1 MFRHSRLVSAMALS
15 LSGLFSQAAIAESV
29 SGVVLDEQ
37 GKPVAAARVSLVG
50 SNNVVLTDAAGQ
62 FSLPVNMQRKAVR
75 RAELHVE
82 AEQFSHRN
90 QQFEVPVNGLR
101 DAQIRLTSTLLE
113 VIDVKASPLH
123 ASLTESAL
131 PVSVLSGEA
140 LRLQQAATLGDTLKH
155 QVGVHTN
162 FYGSVASSPII
173 RGLDGPRVLITQNGL
188 DAGDASRVGPDHSVA
203 SEAGTA
209 EQIEVLRGPATLFYG
224 SGAIGGVVNVVDERI
239 PTRADSKASWQLE
252 RASVNNEKAAS
263 VAGQTSVLKLD
274 SGELALY
281 ADAFYREQDNYRIPG
296 IADLDDADAVKGG
309 RVANTDG
316 ETSGGTFGASY
327 LLSNGYVGL
336 SVGRLERQY
345 GIPGHSH
352 GHADEHDDEHG
363 AELDHADAAEEHAHD
378 AERVYADLTQDRF
391 QLQSSLHFDGLL
403 QTLNTRFGYTD
414 YQHAEI
420 ESGVVGTTF
429 KNRSEELRL
438 ELLHRDYLHWRGGF
452 SVHYKQNDF
461 AAVGD
466 EAFTPPN
473 STEMLALGWMEER
486 HFGPVLVQLGARTE
500 RVTIKA
506 RDVLLPQLAL
516 HGHDEHDDEDHDEHA
531 DDQDHDHQADQVI
544 RRFAVDQN
552 FKPYSVSAG
561 AVWEFQEGYNLALS
575 LSRSGR
581 APAASELLS
590 FGPHIGTRA
599 YEVGA
604 LFALTENDHHEAEF
618 SLNQAPIELEVANN
632 IDLTFRKFSGDVAI
646 VLNAFYNQVD
656 NYYYQDATGLLAG
669 DGHDH
674 AEHADESE
682 LAHDEHA
689 GELPV
694 YLFRAA
700 DARLHGAEAQ
710 VIWQFAPDWRWQN
723 QLDWVRARLVSGGD
737 LPRTPPLRFSSELSW
752 QGESVSAD
760 LRFTRYSKQDR
771 VGALETATDGYN
783 LVDAS
788 VSYYFDLGEQ
798 RLSAYLKGDNLTDQ
812 EARVHTS
819 FLKNQTPLPGRS
831 LTVGIRG
838 EF

>member
-1 MFRHSRLVSAMALS
+1 MFRQSRLATALVLSLTGVCSPVVLAES
-15 LSGLFSQAAIAESV
+15 LSGT
-29 SGVVLDEQ
+29 VVDNN
-37 GKPVAAARVSLVG
+37 GKPIAAARVSLVG
-50 SNNVVLTDAAGQ
+50 SGKEVLTDAQGQ
-62 FSLPVNMQRKAVR
+62 FRLPVNMQRKALR
-75 RAELHVE
+75 DAEVHVE
-82 AEQFSHRN
+82 AANFAHRN
-90 QQFEVPVNGLR
+90 QHFSVPAAGLTGV
-101 DAQIRLTSTLLE
+101 QLRLQNTLLE
-113 VIDVKASPLH
+113 VIDVTASPLH
-123 ASLTESAL
+123 ASVTESAL
-131 PVSVLSGEA
+131 PVNVLSGEA

-155 QVGVHTN
+155 QVGVHSN

-188 DAGDASRVGPDHSVA
+188 DAGDASRVGPDHSVS

-209 EQIEVLRGPATLFYG
+209 QQIEVLRGPATLFYG

-239 PTRADSKASWQLE
+239 PTRADTKASWQLE

-263 VAGQTSVLKLD
+263 AAGQTSVAKFD
-274 SGELALY
+274 SGEVAVY

-296 IADLDDADAVKGG
+296 FAETEPHADDVKGG

-316 ETSGGTFGASY
+316 ETKGGTFGSSY
-327 LLSNGYVGL
+327 LLENGYIGL
-336 SVGRLERQY
+336 SAGRLERQY

-352 GHADEHDDEHG
+352 GHTDEHADE
-363 AELDHADAAEEHAHD
+363 AADADVHAEE
-378 AERVYADLTQDRF
+378 RVFADLTQDRF
-391 QLQSSLHFDGLL
+391 QLQSSLNFDGLL
-403 QTLNTRFGYTD
+403 QTLNTRYGYTD

-420 ESGVVGTTF
+420 EGGTVGTTF
-429 KNRSEELRL
+429 ENRSDELRV
-438 ELLHRDYLHWRGGF
+438 ELLHRDYQQWRGGL
-452 SVHYKQNDF
+452 SVHYKYSDF

-466 EAFTPPN
+466 EAFTPP
-473 STEMLALGWMEER
+473 STTEMLALGWMEER

-500 RVTIKA
+500 RVTLKA
-506 RDVLLPQLAL
+506 ANVLMPELEL
-516 HGHDEHDDEDHDEHA
+516 HSHDDDADHEHDHEDEHEHSSDE
-531 DDQDHDHQADQVI
+531 VI
-544 RRFAVDQN
+544 RQFAVDQN
-552 FKPYSVSAG
+552 FKPYSLSAG
-561 AVWEFQEGYNLALS
+561 AVWEFTEGYNVAAS

-581 APAASELLS
+581 APSAAELLS
-590 FGPHIGTRA
+590 FGPHIGSGA

-604 LFALTENDHHEAEF
+604 LFMLSENDHHEMAF
-618 SLNQAPIELEVANN
+618 GLNQAPIDLEVSNN
-632 IDLTFRKFSGDVAI
+632 LDLTFRKFSGDLAI

-656 NYYYQDATGLLAG
+656 NYYFQDATGLFAA

-674 AEHADESE
+674 AADHADEHGDE
-682 LAHDEHA
+682 HAEEAADEHDHA

-710 VIWQFAPDWRWQN
+710 VIWQFAAGWRWQN
-723 QLDWVRARLVSGGD
+723 QLDWVRARLVNGGD

-760 LRFTRYSKQDR
+760 LRWTRYSKQDQ
-771 VGALETATDGYN
+771 VAALETATDGYS
-783 LVDAS
+783 LLDAS

-819 FLKNQTPLPGRS
+819 FLKDKAPLPGRS